1 MGMLNKREKRDKDIP
16 ECIET
21 PTGIFTVS
29 GNWFFTTEKQL
40 KSYAPELFKIYRLSD
55 LIQKSER
62 WIKSTDIVGIIL
74 SMILLITFPLISA
87 VLLAL
92 FFGLA
97 WNHFRPAF
105 YTLFFDKLLRP
116 FSYDIVL
123 LTAAVIPLSFL
134 GITGLYL
141 KLICGMLMFLIFKF
155 GWFRKLADRV
165 ISSGSKI
172 PLNDRI
178 LNMVIVRHCMKENI
192 ALPAVSQMESDILQ
206 AVHKSAEQRRR
217 FKK

>member
-1 MGMLNKREKRDKDIP
+1 MLNKRDKRDKDIP
-16 ECIET
+16 EFIET

-40 KSYAPELFKIYRLSD
+40 KSYVPELFKIHRLSD

-74 SMILLITFPLISA
+74 SMMLLIAFPLISA

-92 FFGLA
+92 FFGLT

-105 YTLFFDKLLRP
+105 YTLFFDKLLWP

-123 LTAAVIPLSFL
+123 LTAAVIPLSFF

-155 GWFRKLADRV
+155 GWFRKLADKT
-165 ISSGSKI
+165 IPFGSKI

-192 ALPAVSQMESDILQ
+192 ALPAVSQMESDILH